1 MPNII
6 IREGLVA
13 SRRVTGMSEPAQ
25 LFYVLLLL
33 KIDDFGCFDAHPT
46 LLRAACYPYRIDE
59 KTDDQ
64 IRGYLDECA
73 KAGVIQ
79 LYSGD
84 GKECLYVDNFKQQTR
99 QKHRKYPVPPKID
112 SDIPSN
118 GSRHAT
124 QPATHNDK
132 QASQQPDTQL
142 SSSPCTI
149 RTPLSYSEGLVGV
162 VVGIADG
169 PSSDRERPPPQKG
182 KKSERSGRD
191 SDVLTKEQ
199 IEGMSHSLTSKF
211 HNPEV
216 IQSIFQW
223 YNYLRKEHPEH
234 AIDSGPLSKLIARF
248 SRYDSAVDVINEID
262 ETISHKGW
270 RIWFN
275 NGKGRA

>member
-1 MPNII
+1 
-6 IREGLVA
+6 
-13 SRRVTGMSEPAQ
+13 MSEPAQ

-112 SDIPSN
+112 SGIPSN
-118 GSRHAT
+118 GSHHDL
-124 QPATHNDK
+124 QPATHVATQNDK
-132 QASQQPDTQL
+132 HAAQQSDTQL
-142 SSSPCTI
+142 NSSPCTV

-162 VVGIADG
+162 VVGIADE
-169 PSSDRERPPPQKG
+169 SSDQKATTSQKE
-182 KKSERSGRD
+182 KKSERAPPPGG
-191 SDVLTKEQ
+191 VLTRNQ
-199 IEGMSHSLTSKF
+199 IEGMCHSLTSKF
-211 HNPEV
+211 HNSEV
-216 IQSIFQW
+216 IQSIAQW

-234 AIDSGPLSKLIARF
+234 AIDGGPLSKLIARF
-248 SRYDSAVDVINEID
+248 SRYDNAMDVINEID